1 MLNQISVFAENK
13 KGRLAVMAK
22 IFPNYEEIKERLGK
36 KEVTDEEVE
45 AVIKEAV
52 EAANRAVPTYK
63 RITQFSIRKT
73 EFIKTTTSKI
83 QRFRKENL
91 EDDA

>member
-1 MLNQISVFAENK
+1 
-13 KGRLAVMAK
+13 MAK

-36 KEVTDEEVE
+36 KEITDEEVE

-63 RITQFSIRKT
+63 RITQFSIRKK